1 MDVELT
7 PLPGIGYRRTFT
19 TEAGLRI
26 GVVTHHVGGRRELV
40 YPDGDD
46 PDATRSIVL
55 ERDEAVVLAG
65 LLGLLDTLDVTV
77 AGPGARAGAPLT
89 TTPAAGG

>member
-7 PLPGIGYRRTFT
+7 PLPGIGLRRMFT
-19 TEAGLRI
+19 TDAGVRV

-46 PDATRSIVL
+46 PDATRSITL
-55 ERDEAVVLAG
+55 THDEAVVLAG
-65 LLGLLDTLDVTV
+65 LLGLLDVLDVT
-77 AGPGARAGAPLT
+77 GPGALT
-89 TTPAAGG
+89 TTPPGGG